1 MNTTEHKYYV
11 YSQSGMLI
19 NRIDFKDKIENHGY
33 PISTSSNG
41 LNFIFQKSFGQ
52 IKKQL
57 SKMHNFYNM
66 SE

>member
-11 YSQSGMLI
+11 YTQNGMLM
-19 NRIDFKDKIENHGY
+19 NRVDYSDKIEKHGY

-52 IKKQL
+52 I
-57 SKMHNFYNM
+57 NI
-66 SE
+66 